1 MGIKKT
7 LTPVRE
13 LHRNTSAYADKTVTV
28 GGWIRNMRASN
39 AFGFIDL
46 NDGTFFK
53 SIQVVIESEKIDNYD
68 LITHQ
73 NIGAALTVTGVL
85 ALTPGSKQPFE
96 LRLQVLQHRIIL
108 FSQSVIRPSSFAPLH
123 ISDRAQILTAQ
134 FSECAP
140 LRRRQFMNFLLRT
153 ISFT

>member
-53 SIQVVIESEKIDNYD
+53 SIQVVIENEKIDNSD

-85 ALTPGSKQPFE
+85 ALTPGSKQ
-96 LRLQVLQHRIIL
+96 QVLQHRIIL
-108 FSQSVIRPSSFAPLH
+108 FSQSVIRPSSFAPWH
-123 ISDRAQILTAQ
+123 SSDRAQILTAQ

>member
-1 MGIKKT
+1 MNGGPFIMGIKKT

-96 LRLQVLQHRIIL
+96 LKAASVEIAGTSTPDYPLQPKRHSPEFLRCTSQTAHKYLQRS
-108 FSQSVIRPSSFAPLH
+108 FQS
-123 ISDRAQILTAQ
+123 T
-134 FSECAP
+134 
-140 LRRRQFMNFLLRT
+140 LRCGAGN
-153 ISFT
+153 S